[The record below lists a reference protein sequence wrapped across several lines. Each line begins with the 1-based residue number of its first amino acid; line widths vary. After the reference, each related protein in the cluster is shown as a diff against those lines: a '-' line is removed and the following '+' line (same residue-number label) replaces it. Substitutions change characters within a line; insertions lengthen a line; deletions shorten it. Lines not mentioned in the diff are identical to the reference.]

1 MNLQRCNN
9 GHLYDS
15 GRHSRC
21 PYCESE
27 GLTDEIKDEKINL
40 VDEMDDDDKTVAYWS
55 KDSKVDPVVGWLT
68 CIEGPD
74 KGKDYRIVS
83 ERNFIGRGDH
93 MDICINGD
101 SAISRNNHCS
111 ISYNPKERKF
121 VMTPGSGNGLV
132 YINNAPL
139 YETKQIFSHNFIE
152 IGESKFVFVELCGQ
166 HFDWNKE
173 KTKDIETN
181 KDR

>member
-1 MNLQRCNN
+1 
-9 GHLYDS
+9 
-15 GRHSRC
+15 
-21 PYCESE
+21 
-27 GLTDEIKDEKINL
+27 
-40 VDEMDDDDKTVAYWS
+40 
-55 KDSKVDPVVGWLT
+55 
-68 CIEGPD
+68 
-74 KGKDYRIVS
+74 
-83 ERNFIGRGDH
+83 
-93 MDICINGD
+93 MDICISGD
-101 SAISRNNHCS
+101 PAISRNNHCS

-173 KTKDIETN
+173 KAKDAETS

>member
-1 MNLQRCNN
+1 MNLQRCSN

-27 GLTDEIKDEKINL
+27 GLNDEIKDDKINL
-40 VDEMDDDDKTVAYWS
+40 VEEMDDDDKTVAYWS
-55 KDSKVDPVVGWLT
+55 KDAKIDPVVGWLT

-74 KGKDYRIVS
+74 KGRDFRIVS
-83 ERNFIGRGDH
+83 ERNFIGRGED
-93 MDICINGD
+93 MDISITGD
-101 SAISRNNHCS
+101 AAISRKNHCS

-132 YINNAPL
+132 YINNQTV
-139 YETKQIFSHNFIE
+139 YETRHLSSYNFIE
-152 IGESKFVFVELCGQ
+152 IGESRFVFVELCGN
-166 HFDWNKE
+166 HFDWDKE
-173 KTKDIETN
+173 KARDIE
-181 KDR
+181 KSKEI